1 MRERRRAIEEADAEA
16 SSALGLPPRL
26 SRRSALLLAASTALV
41 AVGGRSQVLP
51 AAHEQRLA
59 RDADVLA
66 APLGP
71 PPPADGTPWT
81 DAWALSPRDER
92 EWV

>member
-16 SSALGLPPRL
+16 SSALGLPPPL
-26 SRRSALLLAASTALV
+26 SRRSVLLLAASTALV

-51 AAHEQRLA
+51 AACEQRLA

-71 PPPADGTPWT
+71 SPADATPWA